1 MPTRELFTPDGY
13 FSLRSIRAELLEA
26 KNSSGEKIFKD
37 EKDLDDILT
46 EFWFKDRETAFIALE
61 HIYPHL
67 KKYLEETPLANIN
80 RTSTYAYI
88 FKDIK
93 NHKELT
99 EFSIE
104 CERQCKN
111 EFTEQEL
118 NNLISGTKLTTNWLL
133 ENKIIKKHSDE
144 KGEFYA
150 TFHHTITEFFTA
162 QSIIDSENIDKFEEW
177 SKLETPT
184 QKPQTY
190 FNQSWYGVAQFL
202 LESNLFSDTLDFFL
216 QIGKDNNEVV
226 DQNFAENL
234 SRINFQD
241 QHDPR
246 KDQLFSL
253 IYNVTKNSNRWIS
266 PWAQEGIASLYTD
279 NQLKSLLKDLHPKP
293 TELNDII
300 TTCNSIS
307 ILGEL
312 IEKKIIT
319 KTATLNDLKNQFIE
333 YAKQKVTSGVL
344 QRESLSAL
352 SNFGDISI
360 ISEIAPYFKDL
371 SKNTKDHLVS
381 EAFLRFCYATDP
393 NSHLSIN
400 VALNSIGSSQTKVH
414 AWQGLKQ
421 ITSADGLIYLL
432 EKVSTNNKHLNNIID
447 GENIF
452 LDTKYE
458 STNPLFDS
466 LSKLSKTNSVEFVS
480 LTRKIIYQ
488 VSNLESFYPD
498 FNRSKFVDFLI
509 QRSLENNTELSD
521 YLLNDLPEELPSR
534 QFTNFIALLAH
545 SVTKN
550 NYIEIYQK
558 IKDQAGEHIG
568 SFIRNIKDQTQRE
581 TLSELRWGKQT
592 KREPEQESTNNTH
605 LEEFYK
611 KLYPEPGNKEVYM
624 TDLFEYY
631 LQVKDKI
638 EGLLSSKDL
647 KHLWNLATEKG
658 IKLIDPT
665 NFHLKINFNTGGKNF
680 NWSQQA
686 SFYGDMVRVVKE
698 IESSFDFTPYRPRLI
713 QFIPFTHSDDLVTIS
728 KIIDTVTEEELAP
741 LNKIFLNKKNDRRYL
756 NPESYIRFVKDLK
769 NNGSNISSPKKVI
782 ESLLDDPKID
792 DWVQISA
799 IEALPLFATIKDTIL
814 KKKLEEI
821 GKGIDAK
828 AAAAISSLISIY
840 KEKTAIA
847 KRFEQIKNLAVPK
860 RIRTTGVAYS
870 LDSIESEYS
879 NFQLPKALIDIKD
892 PKLASQFF
900 DLLEDSLQY
909 VTNPEYEGYVRYV
922 NRTIEMYLTNL
933 ASPKNYY
940 LIEQLEKTVGKSS
953 LYWNYQLPILRVS
966 YIFSSKSQTHKKDD
980 VDDLTSKITEANQQI
995 VEVSEINSR
1004 QKLAQEIMN
1013 DLKKIPIGDGD
1024 SFEKICKK
1032 MLNLVFK
1039 EYMTS
1044 TTPVKSEESELIFR
1058 KGETHKYRDLVLT
1071 NSPKNAGYF
1080 QNLRTNENVKNIVF
1094 ECKYYARDN
1103 YISWKEIYQLF
1114 HYLGSCGKYGV
1125 FLNKYGVSNISPS
1138 GRRLLNRLQVVDKY
1152 TITCLGIDDI
1162 EEFLNS
1168 YIEENVESF
1177 FTDRFSQAITQ
1188 YSS

>member
-46 EFWFKDRETAFIALE
+46 QFWFKDRETAFIALE
-61 HIYPHL
+61 HIYPHF
-67 KKYLEETPLANIN
+67 KQYLEKTPPANTN
-80 RTSTYAYI
+80 RTSTYTYI
-88 FKDIK
+88 FKGIK

-99 EFSIE
+99 EFSIN

-202 LESNLFSDTLDFFL
+202 LESDLFDQTLDFFL
-216 QIGKDNNEVV
+216 EIGEENNEVV
-226 DQNFAENL
+226 DQNFSENL
-234 SRINFQD
+234 SRVNFPNKN
-241 QHDPR
+241 DPR
-246 KDQLFSL
+246 KDRLFSL

-266 PWAQEGIASLYTD
+266 PWAQEGIANLYTD
-279 NQLKSLLKDLHPKP
+279 SQLKTLLNDLHPKP

-312 IEKKIIT
+312 IEKKKIT
-319 KTATLNDLKNQFIE
+319 EAATLNDLKNQFIK

-371 SKNTKDHLVS
+371 SKNTKDQLVA
-381 EAFLRFCYATDP
+381 EAFLRFCYNTAP
-393 NSHLSIN
+393 NDQQSIDA
-400 VALNSIGSSQTKVH
+400 ALNSVGETQTKVH

-458 STNPLFDS
+458 SSNPLFDS

-488 VSNLESFYPD
+488 VSNLENFYPE

-509 QRSLENNTELSD
+509 QRSLEINTELSD

-550 NYIEIYQK
+550 NFLDIYQK

-581 TLSELRWGKQT
+581 TLSELKWGKQP
-592 KREPEQESTNNTH
+592 KRELEQVSTKNTH

-631 LQVKDKI
+631 LQTKNEI
-638 EGLLSSKDL
+638 EGSLSNEDL
-647 KHLWNLATEKG
+647 EHLWYLACKKG
-658 IKLIDPT
+658 LKLIDPT
-665 NFHLKINFNTGGKNF
+665 NFHLKINFNTGGKSF

-686 SFYGDMVRVVKE
+686 SFYGDMVRVVKDLE
-698 IESSFDFTPYRPRLI
+698 PNFDFTVYRQKLI
-713 QFIPFTHSDDLVTIS
+713 QFVPFAYSDDLATIS
-728 KIIDTVTEEELAP
+728 EIIGTATEEELAQ

-769 NNGSNISSPKKVI
+769 ERGSEIISPKMAL
-782 ESLLDDPKID
+782 ESFLNDLKID
-792 DWVQISA
+792 DWVQIST
-799 IEALPLFATIKDTIL
+799 IEALPLFATKNDSSL

-840 KEKTAIA
+840 NDKRAIA

-870 LDSIESEYS
+870 LDSVESEYS
-879 NFQLPKALIDIKD
+879 NFQLPKALMDSKD

-922 NRTIEMYLTNL
+922 NRNIEMHLTNL
-933 ASPKNYY
+933 ASPKNYG
-940 LIEQLEKTVGKSS
+940 LLEQLEKTVGKSS
-953 LYWNYQLPILRVS
+953 LYWNYQLPLLKVS
-966 YIFSSKSQTHKKDD
+966 FLTRKEVYGDDANSISKS
-980 VDDLTSKITEANQQI
+980 
-995 VEVSEINSR
+995 
-1004 QKLAQEIMN
+1004 
-1013 DLKKIPIGDGD
+1013 
-1024 SFEKICKK
+1024 
-1032 MLNLVFK
+1032 
-1039 EYMTS
+1039 
-1044 TTPVKSEESELIFR
+1044 
-1058 KGETHKYRDLVLT
+1058 
-1071 NSPKNAGYF
+1071 
-1080 QNLRTNENVKNIVF
+1080 
-1094 ECKYYARDN
+1094 
-1103 YISWKEIYQLF
+1103 
-1114 HYLGSCGKYGV
+1114 
-1125 FLNKYGVSNISPS
+1125 
-1138 GRRLLNRLQVVDKY
+1138 
-1152 TITCLGIDDI
+1152 
-1162 EEFLNS
+1162 
-1168 YIEENVESF
+1168 
-1177 FTDRFSQAITQ
+1177 
-1188 YSS
+1188 